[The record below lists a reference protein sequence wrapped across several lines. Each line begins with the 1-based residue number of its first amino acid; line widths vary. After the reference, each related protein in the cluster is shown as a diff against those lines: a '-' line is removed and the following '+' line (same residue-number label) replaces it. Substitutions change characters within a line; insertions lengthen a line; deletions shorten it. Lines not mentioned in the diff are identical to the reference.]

1 VQKIKYITVLF
12 SLFIIGGNRL
22 LAQPV
27 YDFPYVVSQHDFINY
42 GLNQLSFPAD
52 SAKMQIFY
60 DKLDKLIFDG
70 VGKIN
75 IVHIGGSHVQAD
87 IVSGRVR
94 ERLATFYPG
103 NKGSRGLVFPFKV
116 AGTNNPGNY
125 FVTYTGK
132 WESCKN
138 VSYKA
143 TCELGLTGMSI
154 TTKDTTSSIS
164 LSLKKDNYPAYDFN
178 RIRIFHRADSNQFRV
193 NLGWLDSS
201 KYSVKYDFEKGI
213 TDIYLTTHLSDVQIK
228 FEKTSPGQWFY
239 TLYGIVLENDDAGI
253 TYHSIGV
260 NGAGTYSYL
269 KCNLFEQHL
278 AEIKPDLVLFGIGI
292 NDAAGSSFD
301 ANTFELNYDKLV
313 EKVQKANPNASII
326 FLTNND
332 SYRKV
337 RRRYY
342 VNYNATAVRERMF
355 SLAKRYNVGVW
366 DFFTIMGGLGSMATW
381 QKYELAKSD
390 RVHFTGTGYKVMGD
404 LLFNAILRS
413 YENHINAKYNPK
425 K

>member
-1 VQKIKYITVLF
+1 MWWLGSAKSIH
-12 SLFIIGGNRL
+12 
-22 LAQPV
+22 AQPV
-27 YDFPYVVSQHDFINY
+27 YDFPYVVSQYDFVNY
-42 GLNQLSFPAD
+42 GINQLSFPAD
-52 SAKMQIFY
+52 SAYMMGFYEKMDQ
-60 DKLDKLIFDG
+60 LIFDG

-75 IVHIGGSHVQAD
+75 IIHIGGSHVQAD
-87 IVSGRVR
+87 IVSGRLR

-154 TTKDTTSSIS
+154 TTRDTNSSIT
-164 LSLKKDNYPAYDFN
+164 LSLKKENYPAYDFN
-178 RIRIFHRADSNQFRV
+178 HIRIFHRADSNQFKI

-201 KYSVKYDFEKGI
+201 KYTVKYDYEKGI
-213 TDIYLTTHLSDVQIK
+213 TDIYLTTYLSEVQIQ
-228 FEKTSPGQWFY
+228 FGKTSASQWFY
-239 TLYGIVLENDDAGI
+239 TLYGIQLENDDAGI

-269 KCNLFEQHL
+269 KCTLFEQQM
-278 AEIKPDLVLFGIGI
+278 AEIKPDLIILGVGI

-301 ANTFELNYDKLV
+301 AGTFELNYEKIVDKIHR
-313 EKVQKANPNASII
+313 ASPHAAII
-326 FLTNND
+326 FITNND

-337 RRRYY
+337 RRKYY

-355 SLAKRYNVGVW
+355 SLATKYNVAVW
-366 DFFTIMGGLGSMATW
+366 DFFSIMGGLGSMATW
-381 QKYELAKSD
+381 QKNDLAKSD
-390 RVHFTGTGYKVMGD
+390 RVHFTTVGYKLMGD
-404 LLFNAILRS
+404 LLFNAILKN
-413 YENHINAKYNPK
+413 YETHINNKYNQPK
-425 K
+425 